1 MHLRQGLL
9 YLVQIPNHQI
19 GAIESTAGIVQASIE
34 AVVTVI
40 AAEMHTGVIR
50 VGPARIVRVG
60 IKRIRRNDEP
70 PVYGADIRVGLE
82 KLGRVPAQGVVAIRR
97 GDDLDLIV
105 HSAQSP
111 HDSVISRNHI
121 PRTKRREIIVQHG
134 GEVVRPLQDRL
145 WNKLV
150 HEVLDD
156 VRNPRKTDG
165 HAFVEAIVGQ
175 RCGVRSNRQ
184 PLGRITAEIFGHGI
198 EFPEVPGHL
207 RHGFQSIAAG
217 ADRQQLAGARGSP
230 RIFEAARLVRIVAT
244 EAVKKLRIHLQLPAV
259 IPVVDVFLAG
269 PFDGGHRT
277 GELIR
282 SAHRERLAE
291 RGAADRGVAVQLGAA
306 RRNDGEQRGC

>member
-1 MHLRQGLL
+1 FAPVEYLRIQTGELSMHLRQGLI

-70 PVYGADIRVGLE
+70 PVYGADIRGGLE

-156 VRNPRKTDG
+156 VRNRRKTDG
-165 HAFVEAIVGQ
+165 
-175 RCGVRSNRQ
+175 
-184 PLGRITAEIFGHGI
+184 
-198 EFPEVPGHL
+198 
-207 RHGFQSIAAG
+207 
-217 ADRQQLAGARGSP
+217 
-230 RIFEAARLVRIVAT
+230 
-244 EAVKKLRIHLQLPAV
+244 
-259 IPVVDVFLAG
+259 
-269 PFDGGHRT
+269 
-277 GELIR
+277 
-282 SAHRERLAE
+282 
-291 RGAADRGVAVQLGAA
+291 
-306 RRNDGEQRGC
+306 